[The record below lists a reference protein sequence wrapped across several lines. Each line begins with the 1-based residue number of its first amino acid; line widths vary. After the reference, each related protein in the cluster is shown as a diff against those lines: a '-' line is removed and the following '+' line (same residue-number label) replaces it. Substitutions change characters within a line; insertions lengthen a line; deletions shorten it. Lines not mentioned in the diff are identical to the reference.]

1 MNTKSLTA
9 KMLSRF
15 KESLHSWISLWRFLA
30 NLHDLNFYQGL
41 EDPQREIWV
50 LGRQNDHP
58 LCSAPVRTIPR
69 RTAVLAVRVV
79 DHRNGIYAAAAGLR
93 R

>member
-1 MNTKSLTA
+1 MYHIKAWKRVEQALTA
-9 KMLSRF
+9 CAEPF
-15 KESLHSWISLWRFLA
+15 VA
-30 NLHDLNFYQGL
+30 AG
-41 EDPQREIWV
+41 RELV
-50 LGRQNDHP
+50 LGRHNDHP

-79 DHRNGIYAAAAGLR
+79 DRRNGIHAAAAGLR

>member
-1 MNTKSLTA
+1 SWPQTA
-9 KMLSRF
+9 CAETFVAAGR
-15 KESLHSWISLWRFLA
+15 E
-30 NLHDLNFYQGL
+30 FYA
-41 EDPQREIWV
+41 DRTTT
-50 LGRQNDHP
+50 

-79 DHRNGIYAAAAGLR
+79 DRRNGIYAAAAGLR

>member
-41 EDPQREIWV
+41 EDPQTRD
-50 LGRQNDHP
+50 LGFRQTKRPPTLLSTGEDHP
-58 LCSAPVRTIPR
+58 TSNRCASREGGGPPKRYLCCRGGTP
-69 RTAVLAVRVV
+69 
-79 DHRNGIYAAAAGLR
+79 
-93 R
+93 